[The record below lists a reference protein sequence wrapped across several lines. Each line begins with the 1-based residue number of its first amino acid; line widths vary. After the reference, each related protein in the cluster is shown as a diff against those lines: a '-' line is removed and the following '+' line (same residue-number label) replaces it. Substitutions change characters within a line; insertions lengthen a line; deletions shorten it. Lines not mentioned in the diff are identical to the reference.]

1 VPGSKRRPAHPSVL
15 RVATPV
21 RGATHGRGFTLAELT
36 VVLLVLAVLVALAA
50 MRIGPAADR
59 SAVHA
64 AAMDVA
70 AILEAARTAAVYRR
84 SVVAVGIDTAHGTL
98 VARADSVV
106 LLRRDLRST
115 YGIRL
120 SASRDSLAFDGRGL
134 GIGLANLSLVARRGA
149 AVDTVFISRLGRV
162 RY

>member
-1 VPGSKRRPAHPSVL
+1 MV
-15 RVATPV
+15 
-21 RGATHGRGFTLAELT
+21 
-36 VVLLVLAVLVALAA
+36 VVLLVLAVLLALAS

-64 AAMDVA
+64 AAMDAA
-70 AILEAARTAAVYRR
+70 AILEAARNAAVYRR
-84 SVVAVGIDTAHGTL
+84 SAVAVAIDTAHGTL
-98 VARADSVV
+98 VARSDSAV

-115 YGIRL
+115 YGVRL
-120 SASRDSLAFDGRGL
+120 SVSRDSVAFDVRGL

-149 AVDTVFISRLGRV
+149 AADTVFISRLGRV